1 MNTRDSTATM
11 IPSNTRIIRARTPK
25 ATTVCERFSYI
36 AGRHQLVTRVPIE
49 QLSPVRDGKKLILDE
64 NKPNT
69 GGVLN

>member
-1 MNTRDSTATM
+1 MRLH
-11 IPSNTRIIRARTPK
+11 R
-25 ATTVCERFSYI
+25 EHRFSYI